1 MKIEGSALHFV
12 RLGKGGVPLVMI
24 HGFGNTL
31 ENLRPL
37 AELLSDSREVILID
51 LPGFGNS
58 PLQESVVSAEEFAA
72 LLKNFLDRE
81 AIKQVDIAGHSFG
94 GKVAMMFSV
103 LYPEKIRKL
112 VLIASSGLK
121 RRRTFAQFLRFHAIK
136 TLGKAVKLFDS
147 LFSRQL
153 FKSWFA
159 PQFGSSDY
167 NLFPHVRNILVRSV
181 NENVDERIASIKTPT
196 LILFGGRDQETPPDM
211 GHRLNHMIQ
220 GSQLVIYPTLGHRP
234 FEDVGRHLMQRHIH
248 QFLEEFSPVR
258 R

>member
-1 MKIEGSALHFV
+1 MKKEGSALHFV
-12 RLGKGGVPLVMI
+12 RLGKGGIPLIMI

-31 ENLRPL
+31 ENLKPL
-37 AELLSDSREVILID
+37 AELLSDTREVILID

-58 PLQESVVSAEEFAA
+58 PQQESVVSAEEFAG
-72 LLKNFLDRE
+72 LLKDFLDRE
-81 AIKQVDIAGHSFG
+81 AIRQVDIAGHSFG
-94 GKVAMMFSV
+94 GKVAMMFSA
-103 LYPEKIRKL
+103 LYPDKIRKL

-121 RRRTFAQFLRFHAIK
+121 RQRTLVQSLRFHAVK
-136 TLGKAVKLFDS
+136 ALGKTVKLFDR
-147 LFSRQL
+147 LFGKQL
-153 FKSWFA
+153 FKNWFA

-181 NENVDERIASIKTPT
+181 NENVDEKITTIKTPT

-211 GHRLNHMIQ
+211 GHRLNRMIQ

-234 FEDVGRHLMQRHIH
+234 FEDVGRHLMQKHIH
-248 QFLEEFSPVR
+248 QFLDDFSLVR